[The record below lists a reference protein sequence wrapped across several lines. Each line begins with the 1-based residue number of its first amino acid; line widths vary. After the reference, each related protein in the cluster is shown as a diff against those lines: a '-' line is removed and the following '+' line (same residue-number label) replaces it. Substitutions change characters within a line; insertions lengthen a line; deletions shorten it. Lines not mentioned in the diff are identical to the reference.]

1 MNTENLISPE
11 LQAKID
17 ALSDENLKANILM
30 VLSGPGKRKISNEKI
45 FENMVQNHE
54 EVMAERAKWRIWRD
68 DEMLAFVAFFS
79 QELPED
85 YAEYL
90 RQERENNEIDS
101 ELSWRVGQLADKWTP
116 GLTYADNGNLL
127 SKVRD
132 HIQAQLHAALEGRS

>member
-1 MNTENLISPE
+1 MTTQEPISPE

-17 ALSDENLKANILM
+17 ALPEGSVKKRVIRALT
-30 VLSGPGKRKISNEKI
+30 GPGIRTASNEAI
-45 FENMVQNHE
+45 FETIMQSV
-54 EVMAERAKWRIWRD
+54 AEAEAQRAQWRQWRD
-68 DEMLAFVAFFS
+68 DEVQAFVEYFK

-101 ELSWRVGQLADKWTP
+101 DLSWRVGRLADRWIP

-127 SKVRD
+127 GKVRD
-132 HIQAQLHAALEGRS
+132 YLQARLREVREEGP